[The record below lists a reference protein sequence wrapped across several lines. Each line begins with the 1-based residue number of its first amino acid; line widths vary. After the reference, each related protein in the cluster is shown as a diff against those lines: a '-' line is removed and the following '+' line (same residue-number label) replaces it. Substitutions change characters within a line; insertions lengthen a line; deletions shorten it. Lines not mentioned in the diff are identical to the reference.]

1 MSPTPMSFLSVVR
14 AQLASVNWPLNWKA
28 VRDSPSEFVFYVIAD
43 CPEADT
49 PDVAV
54 AMESDSCAIEVVV
67 PNQNRKPTRTEEFTS
82 SRPCTPEPVPDVPV
96 LHREPSSQRKRLV
109 DLLGD
114 DNVDEKDSVEDG
126 HHHQP
131 SSSDVESASSP
142 STVRGHDLCR
152 SGQEVPHE
160 KGDVSQALTTPRSA
174 LRVTYARQRSF
185 LSNDVDS
192 LEPLTAESINRRLD
206 FAAERPSLVL
216 DTEEDDL
223 NTGTVRS
230 IHELRRAGAN
240 ARFQGIVD
248 SIFEDIEDS
257 GGTASARRSAL
268 IHLCEKLTE
277 DDYARRFLQT
287 NGVDRLANCV
297 TERLDDMAAYLA
309 ICAYVLVLGH
319 QPLPTSVY
327 AIFWPRIVKVVS
339 SLVALDADI
348 AKLVPQRRFGLSK
361 ANQAAVRDIS
371 LRVGE
376 SQPLAGQALSKISPQ
391 RVVLRAVQLTVQ
403 KVTER
408 DIVEA
413 FPDSAVS
420 QLVNLLLK
428 HSAHVTDLE
437 PSSYEMVIL
446 DSVFSILEAVTTV
459 SRALGRQHQ
468 QALKP
473 LSETSHL
480 LSSLSQANE
489 EPFAHLL
496 VLLLKVILNVTNN
509 NPYLCDNFATPEL
522 IQALTDIVLSNFRI
536 SSGEFIEETN
546 HTLDIVIL
554 CLGGLIN
561 LTEESERARQV
572 ILHHKDDSRTL
583 LEKLLDLF
591 STGFDNISEVGCPYS

>member
-1 MSPTPMSFLSVVR
+1 MS
-14 AQLASVNWPLNWKA
+14 
-28 VRDSPSEFVFYVIAD
+28 DVILIV
-43 CPEADT
+43 CPIANA

-54 AMESDSCAIEVVV
+54 ATESEPCAFEVVI
-67 PNQNRKPTRTEEFTS
+67 PLQGRRISRTEELTS
-82 SRPCTPEPVPDVPV
+82 SRPSTPERVPDVPI
-96 LHREPSSQRKRLV
+96 LHREPSSQRKRLI

-114 DNVDEKDSVEDG
+114 DDVDGKDSVDDDRQ
-126 HHHQP
+126 HQP

-142 STVRGHDLCR
+142 STVRGPDLGR
-152 SGQEVPHE
+152 PEQKVPQV
-160 KGDVSQALTTPRSA
+160 KGEMSQTFASPRSA

-185 LSNDVDS
+185 LSSDLDGPES
-192 LEPLTAESINRRLD
+192 LTAESINRRLD
-206 FAAERPSLVL
+206 FAAERPKLVL
-216 DTEEDDL
+216 DTEEDEL

-257 GGTASARRSAL
+257 TTASARRSAL
-268 IHLCEKLTE
+268 LHLCEKLIE
-277 DDYARRFLQT
+277 KDFAPRFIQT
-287 NGVDRLANCV
+287 NGVDRLANCI

-309 ICAYVLVLGH
+309 LCAYILVLGY
-319 QPLPTSVY
+319 QPLPTSVF
-327 AIFWPRIVKVVS
+327 AIFWPKIVRVMP
-339 SLVALDADI
+339 SLLTLDADI

-361 ANQAAVRDIS
+361 VNQAAVREVS
-371 LRVGE
+371 VRVGE
-376 SQPLAGQALSKISPQ
+376 SQPLAEQESGKISPQ

-408 DIVEA
+408 DIVAA

-420 QLVNLLLK
+420 QLVSLLLK

-437 PSSYEMVIL
+437 PSSYDMVIL
-446 DSVFSILEAVTTV
+446 DSVFSILEAITTV

-480 LSSLSQANE
+480 LSSLGQANE

-509 NPYLCDNFATPEL
+509 NSYLCDDFATPEL
-522 IQALTDIVLSNFRI
+522 IQALTNIVLSNFRI
-536 SSGEFIEETN
+536 SSGKFIEETN

-591 STGFDNISEVGCPYS
+591 STGLDSISEVGCPYNVSM